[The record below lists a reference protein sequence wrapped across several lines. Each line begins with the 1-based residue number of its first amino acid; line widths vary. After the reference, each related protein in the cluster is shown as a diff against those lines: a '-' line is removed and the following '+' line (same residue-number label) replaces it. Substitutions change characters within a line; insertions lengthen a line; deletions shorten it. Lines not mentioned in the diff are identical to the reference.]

1 MGWLE
6 VLEVLEE
13 ALLGVEHEVDLAA
26 VQPEADLAAH
36 LVVPGVRCV
45 ARVVEDAEA
54 AAAEITSPLQL
65 LLLWMPRWINTILM
79 EHLQKLI

>member
-6 VLEVLEE
+6 VLEEE
-13 ALLGVEHEVDLAA
+13 LLAVEQEVDLAA
-26 VQPEADLAAH
+26 VQPEVDLAVL
-36 LVVPGVRCV
+36 LVAPEVRCV

-54 AAAEITSPLQL
+54 AAERTSPLQL

-79 EHLQKLI
+79 EHRQKLI